1 MNPLADRLR
10 LLALSQFRRQRAELL
25 ITRTRQQLQPLVQE
39 RAAFDGQEA
48 ALNSLLASHRAS
60 DCVLDH
66 GQLLALLRRQAVIR
80 RQINLVRLERDRVDQ
95 QCREIE
101 QTLQAQREQL
111 RFAQRKHDKYEGAVQ
126 QLLRRQRLEQVRR
139 DEREVEE
146 MNGVSRCAMYL

>member
-10 LLALSQFRRQRAELL
+10 LLALGQFRRQRAELL

-39 RAAFDGQEA
+39 RAAFDAQKAE
-48 ALNSLLASHRAS
+48 LHSLLASHRAN

-80 RQINLVRLERDRVDQ
+80 RQIDLMRFERDRVDQ

-101 QTLQAQREQL
+101 QALQEQREQL
-111 RFAQRKHDKYEGAVQ
+111 RLAQRKHDKYEGAVQ
-126 QLLRRQRLEQVRR
+126 LLLRRQRLEQVRR

-146 MNGVSRCAMYL
+146 MNGVSR

>member
-25 ITRTRQQLQPLVQE
+25 IARTRQQLQPLVQE

-48 ALNSLLASHRAS
+48 ALHSLLASHRAN

-80 RQINLVRLERDRVDQ
+80 RQINLLRLERDRVDQ

-101 QTLQAQREQL
+101 QVLLEQREQL
-111 RFAQRKHDKYEGAVQ
+111 RLAQRKHDKYEGTVQ

-146 MNGVSRCAMYL
+146 MNGVSR

>member
-25 ITRTRQQLQPLVQE
+25 IARTRQQLQALVQE
-39 RAAFDGQEA
+39 RAAFDGQEV
-48 ALNSLLASHRAS
+48 ALHSLLASHRAN

-80 RQINLVRLERDRVDQ
+80 RQINLLRLERDRVDQ

-101 QTLQAQREQL
+101 QVLLEQREQL
-111 RFAQRKHDKYEGAVQ
+111 RLAQRKHDKYEGTVQ

-146 MNGVSRCAMYL
+146 MNGVSR